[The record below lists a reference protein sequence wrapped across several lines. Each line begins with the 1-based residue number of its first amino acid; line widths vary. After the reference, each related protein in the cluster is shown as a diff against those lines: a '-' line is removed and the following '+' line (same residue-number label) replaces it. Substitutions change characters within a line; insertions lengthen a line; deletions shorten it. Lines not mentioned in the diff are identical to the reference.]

1 MFLTDQNMIL
11 EALVLE
17 LLIVLGF
24 SIIEFFRTVFH
35 YILQLGLHVFSCQWW
50 VSFLH
55 QQVCSVY
62 YNVHEGT
69 SAWHATHSY
78 IVAFEI
84 APAI

>member
-1 MFLTDQNMIL
+1 M
-11 EALVLE
+11 VLE
-17 LLIVLGF
+17 SWITELLMLLGLYK
-24 SIIEFFRTVFH
+24 IEFYRTAFH
-35 YILQLGLHVFSCQWW
+35 YILQLGLHVFSCCSS

-62 YNVHEGT
+62 YNVHEAT